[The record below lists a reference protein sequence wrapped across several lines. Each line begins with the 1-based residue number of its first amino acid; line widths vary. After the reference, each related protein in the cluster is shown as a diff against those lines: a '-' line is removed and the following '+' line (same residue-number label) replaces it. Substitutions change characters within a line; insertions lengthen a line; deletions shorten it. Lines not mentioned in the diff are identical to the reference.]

1 LALYVVEPFFIG
13 LPDVDRR
20 AGDRLTVEAD
30 DLDVDKQR
38 FNALHGGLRNADTKN
53 LQAFA
58 KAVREHVEKAARVVS
73 AIRVLVTPHKD
84 KA

>member
-1 LALYVVEPFFIG
+1 
-13 LPDVDRR
+13 
-20 AGDRLTVEAD
+20 
-30 DLDVDKQR
+30 
-38 FNALHGGLRNADTKN
+38 